1 MLTDSALLFLNFCNE
16 YRDIREAKARSGVS
30 EAWLKQNKATAAQ
43 SRRRP
48 ITEDDDDDDDDDDGT
63 APEATSS
70 AANRP
75 PKKKRITNS
84 GVAVVSRVQ
93 ALPSNK
99 SRKASTS
106 TSGDSEKVH
115 DDEPKDV
122 QTSVRYGG
130 LEDEDDDEEWEAI
143 RQSPVKEPGVRI
155 SDHVRCRCVRFS
167 TPC

>member
-1 MLTDSALLFLNFCNE
+1 MLTDSALFFLNLCNE

-30 EAWLKQNKATAAQ
+30 EAWLKQNKATAVQ

-48 ITEDDDDDDDDDDGT
+48 ITEDDDDDDDDDDT
-63 APEATSS
+63 VPEATSS
-70 AANRP
+70 AANKP
-75 PKKKRITNS
+75 SKKKRITNS

-106 TSGDSEKVH
+106 TPGDSEKVR
-115 DDEPKDV
+115 DNGPKDV

-155 SDHVRCRCVRFS
+155 SDHVRCRYVHFS